1 MMAKEVC
8 TFASLLVLMFSISVS
23 AKSTIDDVLS
33 PSSLS
38 FTRKLLLSDECLN
51 DELLMIEDEEFDKVS
66 SAYRETCP
74 CPAVPEVI
82 QDEDGTVLSYK
93 FVLNNT
99 GCDSSAVR
107 EYCDANYKTAEFPNI
122 ELFCTGVSFVNETD
136 GQLVSLPPLTQQY
149 IGEVNCIA
157 KSCPGINE
165 WTMEDIVQNAEKQGG
180 VNATCT
186 ATAIE
191 EEKEDNSS
199 EEMDD
204 YDTSSASV
212 ERTTAMFTV
221 VLSSVIA
228 TLVVP

>member
-8 TFASLLVLMFSISVS
+8 TFASLLVLFSISVS

-66 SAYRETCP
+66 SAYLET
-74 CPAVPEVI
+74 CPAVPEVT
-82 QDEDGTVLSYK
+82 QDEDGTVTSYK
-93 FVLNNT
+93 LVFNNT
-99 GCDSSAVR
+99 GCDSSSVR
-107 EYCDANYKTAEFPNI
+107 EYCDANYETAELPNV
-122 ELFCTGVSFVNETD
+122 ELFCTGVSFLNETD
-136 GQLVSLPPLTQQY
+136 GTVVSLPPLTQQF

-157 KSCPGINE
+157 KSCPDISE
-165 WTMEDIVQNAEKQGG
+165 WSIEDIVQNAEKQGG
-180 VNATCT
+180 INATCT

-199 EEMDD
+199 ELNDN
-204 YDTSSASV
+204 DTSSASV
-212 ERTTAMFTV
+212 ERTTAMFLV

-228 TLVVP
+228 TFAIQW